1 MTEKSDAAE
10 DVTIE
15 AFDDAA
21 RQAGLRLDP
30 EERQRLYDGYKGLQ
44 SLLARLPAAT
54 PMEDEPAV
62 VALVPD
68 AKVTR

>member
-1 MTEKSDAAE
+1 MADKPDTPE
-10 DVTIE
+10 DVAIDV
-15 AFDDAA
+15 FDDAA

-30 EERQRLYDGYKGLQ
+30 EERQRLYEGYKGLR
-44 SLLARLPAAT
+44 LLLDRLPAET

-68 AKVTR
+68 AKVVR